1 MRVSEMPH
9 KDSCHCGL
17 GWQSKERKTSWEILW
32 LKERNSDPMSIHKR
46 GTLIPSSL
54 ITERKDNAAIVW
66 FCILKPLSC
75 PCSLITV
82 PQTIKLKC
90 SDLKHVHLLSPD
102 PLVLCWSVCA
112 CFGVCCTEHKD
123 WGNELSECCV
133 CHHNTPRMG
142 LKFPLSFSLNQKSL
156 IFHPCLSFPFTPVA
170 LHLPPAMSSD
180 PVLHGVCLFVLVYL
194 ELRIVHA
201 REACSLYGSESHNL
215 SFQVCTEHNSLL
227 KLGWLTT

>member
-32 LKERNSDPMSIHKR
+32 LKERNSDPTSIHKR

-82 PQTIKLKC
+82 PQTIKLKR

-133 CHHNTPRMG
+133 CHHDTPYG
-142 LKFPLSFSLNQKSL
+142 PTVSSVFLVKPKISYLSPLSFFTLHTCGSPFAHCYDLRSSSPWCLAICFSLPGIMN
-156 IFHPCLSFPFTPVA
+156 CT
-170 LHLPPAMSSD
+170 
-180 PVLHGVCLFVLVYL
+180 
-194 ELRIVHA
+194 RT
-201 REACSLYGSESHNL
+201 GSM
-215 SFQVCTEHNSLL
+215 
-227 KLGWLTT
+227 